1 MLFFFIWGNGSV
13 PNYYAV
19 IGIIHVVIV
28 VGVSVGLDARCYWWS
43 ANKTLD
49 FGALG
54 IVFNCKLVFACPAVN
69 MTICN

>member
-1 MLFFFIWGNGSV
+1 MLFFFIWGNGAVS
-13 PNYYAV
+13 NYVV
-19 IGIIHVVIV
+19 IGIIHVAIV

-43 ANKTLD
+43 ANKTFD

-54 IVFNCKLVFACPAVN
+54 IASNCKLVFACPAVS

>member
-1 MLFFFIWGNGSV
+1 MLFFFILGNGAV
-13 PNYYAV
+13 PNYVV
-19 IGIIHVVIV
+19 IGIIHVVIA
-28 VGVSVGLDARCYWWS
+28 VGVSIRLDARCYWWS

-54 IVFNCKLVFACPAVN
+54 IVFNCKLAFACPAVN